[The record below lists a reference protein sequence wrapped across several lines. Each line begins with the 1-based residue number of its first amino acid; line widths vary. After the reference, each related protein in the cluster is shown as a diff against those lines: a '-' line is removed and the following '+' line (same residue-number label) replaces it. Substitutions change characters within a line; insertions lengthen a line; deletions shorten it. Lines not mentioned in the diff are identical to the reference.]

1 MLKHDS
7 IPGKV
12 IDYVLVHKIIPII
25 NEDII
30 HEYLD
35 VLTRNKFFI
44 DLKDINKMLKVF
56 RKNGISLD
64 KIDTLESFID
74 KDDAVFYE
82 ITMSAR
88 RTMDAYLVTGNLKH
102 FPQKSYVVSPR
113 EMIAIVE
120 SNT

>member
-1 MLKHDS
+1 M
-7 IPGKV
+7 
-12 IDYVLVHKIIPII
+12 
-25 NEDII
+25 

-35 VLTRNKFFI
+35 VLTRNKFLI
-44 DLKDINKMLKVF
+44 DLKEINKLLKVF